1 MEVYSSLNL
10 VSVFIQIIFDFT
22 DSWRDYNIAG
32 SLVAGI
38 EFRTTPIN
46 KRYTDKFHLSSFKD
60 NIFLFSGLGIGGLI
74 APGCSDLDRYAGGNF
89 FAGMGKWFSPYSG
102 ARLTG
107 KAAVFKY
114 PVTKSKVKALGLQ
127 ADYLLNLSNMFYGY
141 NHM

>member
-1 MEVYSSLNL
+1 MNYG
-10 VSVFIQIIFDFT
+10 SVFFIEPRIGIYSDNFDFT

-89 FAGMGKWFSPYSG
+89 FAGMDRN
-102 ARLTG
+102 A
-107 KAAVFKY
+107 
-114 PVTKSKVKALGLQ
+114 
-127 ADYLLNLSNMFYGY
+127 FYCIAHCIY
-141 NHM
+141 YKCS